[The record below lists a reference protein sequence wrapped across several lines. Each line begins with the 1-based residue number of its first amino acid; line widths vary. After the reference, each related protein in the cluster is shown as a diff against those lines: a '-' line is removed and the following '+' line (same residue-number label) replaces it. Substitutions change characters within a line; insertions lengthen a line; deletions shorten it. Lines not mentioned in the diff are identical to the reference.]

1 MSYRFVIIP
10 SSGLVSVNL
19 TELWFYRELLY
30 IFVWRDIKVRYKQT
44 VLGILWAVLQPFLT
58 MIVFTVFFG
67 RLAKV
72 PSEGIAYPVF
82 VYAGLLFWS
91 YYTTAVSSTSNVL
104 LENENIIKKVY
115 FPRLILPAAAALT
128 PVIDFG
134 FSFIILLALMAYY
147 HVAISLVSLLIVPF
161 LVIMT
166 FLTASGLGLFL
177 SALNAKYRD
186 IRYVL
191 PFFIQLLLFVTPVIY
206 PVTLVSQTYRW
217 ILFINPM
224 TGVVSLGRSALLGVP
239 LGEIHLFVLS
249 FGVSLALF
257 IFGVIYFRSTERFF
271 ADII

>member
-1 MSYRFVIIP
+1 MTYRFVITPP
-10 SSGLVSVNL
+10 SGYLSVNWQ
-19 TELWFYRELLY
+19 ELWLYRELLY

-72 PSEGIAYPVF
+72 PSDGVAYPVF
-82 VYAGLLFWS
+82 VYAGLLFWNYFS
-91 YYTTAVSSTSNVL
+91 TAVTTTSNVL
-104 LENENIIKKVY
+104 IENENIIKKVY

-134 FSFIILLALMAYY
+134 FSFVILLALMLFYQ
-147 HVAISLVSLLIVPF
+147 VTIPVVGLLFVPI
-161 LVIMT
+161 LLGMT
-166 FLTASGLGLFL
+166 FLTATGLGLFL

-206 PVTLVSQTYRW
+206 PVTLVSMSYRW
-217 ILFINPM
+217 ILFLNPM
-224 TGVVSLGRSALLGVP
+224 TGVVTLARAVLLRTP
-239 LGEIHLFVLS
+239 LESVGLIGIS
-249 FGVSLALF
+249 FGMSVALF
-257 IFGVIYFRSTERFF
+257 LFGFFYFRATERFF